1 MTDVTPATS
10 DKDQRAA
17 RLAAHLAH
25 GVREGRVDD
34 ADALRVIRHELR
46 RRNTNKKLRIVR
58 RSTEAQR
65 VIDEYAARGEEVPRN
80 GSPDALHADHVHEI
94 NTDTLTRTITV
105 DEWLVELERI
115 REVVCVTA
123 GENYALMRAEKEGWW
138 GEDKYRETGVVFV
151 GE

>member
-1 MTDVTPATS
+1 MPDLTSAAS
-10 DKDQRAA
+10 DKNQRAA
-17 RLAAHLAH
+17 RLAAHLAR
-25 GVREGRVDD
+25 GVREGQVEA

-46 RRNTNKKLRIVR
+46 RRNTNSKLRIVR

-65 VIDEYAARGEEVPRN
+65 VIDEYAARGKEVPKN

-94 NTDTLTRTITV
+94 NADTLTRTITV
-105 DEWLVELERI
+105 DEWLIELERI

-123 GENYALMRAEKEGWW
+123 SENYALMRAEKAGWW
-138 GEDKYRETGVVFV
+138 GEDKYRETNVVFV